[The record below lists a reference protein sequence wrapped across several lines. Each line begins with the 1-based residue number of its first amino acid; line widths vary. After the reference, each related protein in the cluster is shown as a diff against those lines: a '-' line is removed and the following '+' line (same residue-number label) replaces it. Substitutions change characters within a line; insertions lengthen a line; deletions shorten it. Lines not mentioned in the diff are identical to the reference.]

1 MKRISNLL
9 VLFFLGFALLT
20 AAALFLLAETDS
32 ITSKDT
38 KPTTSSVRLEQ
49 TQGVVSPSLAT
60 TVTKSAFSNATGD
73 QVPPQKISI
82 TETPITESS
91 QLEPSAEGESQTI
104 RSERRRL
111 AREILEEFR
120 NPSKAAPDW
129 ETTTHPGLFL
139 PNGKPVDPYMLPPLQ
154 LPAAMTIENHSIEIT
169 TDLQVSEWER
179 LQDEFI
185 ADVRG
190 VLPTDASSRKIWIK
204 AQRKNDD
211 KFRAKFGTEAFQ
223 RQQMDAYR
231 AGVQQM

>member
-9 VLFFLGFALLT
+9 ALFILGFALLT
-20 AAALFLLAETDS
+20 AAALFLLAGTDS
-32 ITSKDT
+32 IAPKDT
-38 KPTTSSVRLEQ
+38 KPITSTVRFEPA
-49 TQGVVSPSLAT
+49 QGGVSPSLAT
-60 TVTKSAFSNATGD
+60 ASTKSASLNATGD
-73 QVPPQKISI
+73 TVQNPQISI
-82 TETPITESS
+82 SETPPTESS
-91 QLEPSAEGESQTI
+91 RFEISAEAESPTI
-104 RSERRRL
+104 RAERRRL
-111 AREILEEFR
+111 ARTILEEFR

-154 LPAAMTIENHSIEIT
+154 LPAAMTIENPSIEIT

-185 ADVRG
+185 ADVGG
-190 VLPTDASSRKIWIK
+190 VLPNDPASRKVWIK

-231 AGVQQM
+231 AGIQRM